1 MLERHMKNAR
11 RRWTT
16 SMIASVLCHILLA
29 VWISWQGFKPPLP
42 KPPEPQFMDVVLL
55 EPDRTKPTDPAKDAD
70 TMSNRSVRGGN
81 VMSQDRTTRM
91 PRSRPT
97 QASKPLPEQ
106 PAPNSPL
113 PAMPAA
119 PEPKPQQRAQV
130 LARKGRQ
137 PEPERSSRE
146 LESPPSPTPKE
157 RPLPLQ
163 NLMPS
168 TMALAEL
175 SRDIAREQRLR
186 NMLSREADI
195 PINTR
200 EAKYAPYAQQLVRA
214 LEDQWRPSD
223 ANYNDYLDEARQ
235 VLMKITIEST
245 GDLSRLEVIRPSPI
259 AGLTESAE
267 AAVHAA
273 SPFRP
278 LPSSWGLDRVTFYLI
293 FEVVDNRFVFR
304 TG

>member
-1 MLERHMKNAR
+1 MLERQMKSAR
-11 RRWTT
+11 GRWTT
-16 SMIASVLCHILLA
+16 STVASVLCHILIA
-29 VWISWQGFKPPLP
+29 VWVGWQGFEPPLP
-42 KPPEPQFMDVVLL
+42 KPPKPQFMDVVLL
-55 EPDRTKPTDPAKDAD
+55 EPDKSKPAKPAKDAD

-81 VMSQDRTTRM
+81 ITGQDRSTRM
-91 PRSRPT
+91 PRSQVAT
-97 QASKPLPEQ
+97 ASKPTPTP
-106 PAPNSPL
+106 PAPSPTL

-119 PEPKPQQRAQV
+119 PEPKPQKRSQV
-130 LARKGRQ
+130 LARKGKQ
-137 PEPERSSRE
+137 PEARRTPPKPET
-146 LESPPSPTPKE
+146 PPTPAP
-157 RPLPLQ
+157 RRQAIPLQ

-168 TMALAEL
+168 TMALAQL
-175 SRDIAREQRLR
+175 SRDIAREKRLKK
-186 NMLSREADI
+186 MLSREADI

-200 EAKYAPYAQQLVRA
+200 EAKYAPYAQQLVRS
-214 LEDQWRPSD
+214 LEDQWRPSQAD
-223 ANYNDYLDEARQ
+223 YFNYQDDARQ